1 MNMKMTSR
9 QLQSES
15 RACEKK
21 QKESEHKVRG
31 DVGASGRAAA
41 ARALVLGSPHPGV
54 VAAARPT
61 VQVLECM
68 KKGND
73 EMAKIYAADAIRAKN
88 EALNFLRLSSRIDA
102 VAGRVR
108 GCRAESGCRFAR
120 GCLAAPTGS
129 AWRHPPARP
138 PALACRRR
146 WPRRSA

>member
-54 VAAARPT
+54 AAAARPA

-108 GCRAESGCRFAR
+108 GCRAESGCRLRVVAR
-120 GCLAAPTGS
+120 RRRPDALG
-129 AWRHPPARP
+129 RHPPARP
-138 PALACRRR
+138 PVACRRR